1 MHELSYGRL
10 CTEIYDLDKPEAPP
24 DKLDSLVKTRRKL
37 DSYIGHLEKASGPVL
52 EPMCGSGRF
61 LIPLLERGTDIDG
74 VDASPDMLD
83 ACRRKGASKGLE
95 PVLYQQ
101 ALQELSLPRRYG
113 FMFIPYGSFG
123 LIVDRQEAADS
134 LKRLYE
140 HLLPGGKLVL
150 DVETPRAASKPA
162 EAGSWGARW
171 GGGWV
176 TRADG
181 AKIVLSHLNTYDADD
196 QLQES
201 VERYELFKNGRLVET
216 ELEDFTIRFYE
227 RDEFQLL
234 LEQVGFVG
242 IRASRAG
249 DDAEPSHD
257 DDTIVFECSRPGG

>member
-1 MHELSYGRL
+1 MHGLSYGRL
-10 CTEIYDLDKPEAPP
+10 CTETYDLDKPEAPPDIDKPEAPP
-24 DKLDSLVKTRRKL
+24 DKLDS
-37 DSYIGHLEKASGPVL
+37 YIGYLETASGPVL

-61 LIPLLERGTDIDG
+61 LIPLLEQGADIDG
-74 VDASPDMLD
+74 VDASPDMLE
-83 ACRRKGASKGLE
+83 ACRRKGASKGFE

-101 ALQELSLPRRYG
+101 FLQELSLPRLYG
-113 FMFIPYGSFG
+113 FMFIPFGSFG
-123 LIVDRQEAADS
+123 LIVDRQDAADS

-196 QLQES
+196 QLQKS
-201 VERYELFKNGRLVET
+201 IQTYELFRNGRLVET
-216 ELEDFTIRFYE
+216 ELEEFNIRFYE

-234 LEQVGFVG
+234 LEQTGFVG
-242 IRASRAG
+242 IEA
-249 DDAEPSHD
+249 
-257 DDTIVFECSRPGG
+257 